1 VISRVA
7 DSCFWLTRHL
17 ERLDTL
23 ARLLDVNHA
32 FQLDL
37 ELPQAERWRPLVVV
51 TGQEADFRTR
61 IGDGRI
67 DDGEAVQR
75 YLTWD
80 RENASSL
87 FASVRGARENART
100 IRECMSVETWEVVND
115 LWIWI
120 RSRSAQT
127 LYAKNRSAFYAHLNR
142 QCQLFHG
149 ISHSAMLHEEPFVFM
164 KLGRAVERTG
174 QTARILDVKHHS
186 LGDKPSDQETTADAA
201 QWLAI
206 LRCCR
211 AFDPFFQ
218 RPANTLSGPSVLSF
232 LLFDRAFSHS
242 VLHGLDQT
250 RELLAQMRRTDPP
263 GVRRRSW
270 GLADRFRGE
279 LLQMCV
285 QDVQHIGV
293 HPLLTRIVDT
303 TSALCT
309 AIHDDYLDPPEDA
322 LRRLARVIEPRQ
334 RVAIATG
341 AVAAA

>member
-1 VISRVA
+1 MISRVA

-37 ELPQAERWRPLVVV
+37 DLPQAERWRPLVVV
-51 TGQEADFRTR
+51 AGQEADFRTR

-67 DDGEAVQR
+67 DDGETVQR
-75 YLTWD
+75 YLAWD
-80 RENASSL
+80 AENVSSL

-120 RSRSAQT
+120 RSRTAQT
-127 LYAKNRSAFYAHLNR
+127 LYAKSRSAFYAHLMR

-164 KLGRAVERTG
+164 KLGRAVERVG

-186 LGDKPSDQETTADAA
+186 LGDKSSEQESTADAA

-206 LRCCR
+206 LRSCC

-218 RPANTLSGPSVLSF
+218 RPANTLSGPAVLSF
-232 LLFDRAFSHS
+232 LLFDRAFPHS

-250 RELLAQMRRTDPP
+250 RELL
-263 GVRRRSW
+263 
-270 GLADRFRGE
+270 
-279 LLQMCV
+279 QMCV
-285 QDVQHIGV
+285 QDVQRIGV
-293 HPLLTRIVDT
+293 HAALTRIVDRT
-303 TSALCT
+303 TALCT
-309 AIHDDYLDPPEDA
+309 AIHEDYLDPPEDA
-322 LRRLARVIEPRQ
+322 LRRLARVLEPTQ

-341 AVAAA
+341 SATAA

>member
-1 VISRVA
+1 
-7 DSCFWLTRHL
+7 
-17 ERLDTL
+17 
-23 ARLLDVNHA
+23 
-32 FQLDL
+32 
-37 ELPQAERWRPLVVV
+37 
-51 TGQEADFRTR
+51 
-61 IGDGRI
+61 
-67 DDGEAVQR
+67 
-75 YLTWD
+75 
-80 RENASSL
+80 
-87 FASVRGARENART
+87 
-100 IRECMSVETWEVVND
+100 
-115 LWIWI
+115 
-120 RSRSAQT
+120 
-127 LYAKNRSAFYAHLNR
+127 
-142 QCQLFHG
+142 
-149 ISHSAMLHEEPFVFM
+149 
-164 KLGRAVERTG
+164 
-174 QTARILDVKHHS
+174 VKHHS

-232 LLFDRAFSHS
+232 LLFDRAFPHS